1 MNSELHSV
9 FLSKVKEIIKTK
21 SLPTEDICRIIN
33 ILVTITAFASKDE
46 VAVLN
51 DVLAR
56 LRANILAIPKE
67 IFP

>member
-21 SLPTEDICRIIN
+21 SLPTEDICRIFN